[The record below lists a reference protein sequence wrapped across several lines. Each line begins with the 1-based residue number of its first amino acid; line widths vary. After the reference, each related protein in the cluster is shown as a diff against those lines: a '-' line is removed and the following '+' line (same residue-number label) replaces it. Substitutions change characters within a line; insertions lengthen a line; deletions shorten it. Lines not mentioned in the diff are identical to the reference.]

1 MEGDLQE
8 LCPGSTPAQGRRGRA
23 TDLFV
28 KMLCG
33 ENRMMLCVAIGISP
47 PASCWVVP
55 GCGTNWGLMAS
66 ESGGHERQ
74 CPGRSNETQAA
85 WELNYS
91 TNIPQTGSKRTNPSR
106 NIQIQKVKSSRKP
119 WNVDRS
125 SEKQNVA
132 NSSRR
137 ARRDVP
143 SVAGFPSRW
152 SSALVTDSLWGS
164 LSSAT

>member
-1 MEGDLQE
+1 MQGGLQE
-8 LCPGSTPAQGRRGRA
+8 LRPGSTSSRQEGQGHRLSCEDALQRTGCCVWPLASHPRHPPSPA
-23 TDLFV
+23 
-28 KMLCG
+28 
-33 ENRMMLCVAIGISP
+33 P
-47 PASCWVVP
+47 CWVELT
-55 GCGTNWGLMAS
+55 GGLSAS
-66 ESGGHERQ
+66 ESSGHERQ

-85 WELNYS
+85 WALSYP

-137 ARRDVP
+137 AWRDVP
-143 SVAGFPSRW
+143 SVAGFPSWR
-152 SSALVTDSLWGS
+152 SGASVTDSLWGS
-164 LSSAT
+164 LPSAT